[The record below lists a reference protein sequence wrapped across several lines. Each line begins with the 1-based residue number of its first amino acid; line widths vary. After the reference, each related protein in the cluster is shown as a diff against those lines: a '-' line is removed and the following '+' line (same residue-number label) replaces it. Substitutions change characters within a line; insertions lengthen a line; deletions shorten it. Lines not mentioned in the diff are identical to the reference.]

1 MQETWVQFLG
11 QEDPQEKVWQPPQ
24 VFLME
29 NPMNRGACQATIH
42 GVAKV
47 GHDLV
52 TKPPPRG
59 KQTNKQKIEIDTKFE

>member
-1 MQETWVQFLG
+1 MAIHSSILDGKSYEQRSL
-11 QEDPQEKVWQPPQ
+11 
-24 VFLME
+24 
-29 NPMNRGACQATIH
+29 AATIP
-42 GVAKV
+42 GIARV

>member
-11 QEDPQEKVWQPPQ
+11 REDSQEKVWQSTP

-29 NPMNRGACQATIH
+29 NPMNKGAWQATIH
-42 GVAKV
+42 GVAIV

-59 KQTNKQKIEIDTKFE
+59 KQTNKKLK